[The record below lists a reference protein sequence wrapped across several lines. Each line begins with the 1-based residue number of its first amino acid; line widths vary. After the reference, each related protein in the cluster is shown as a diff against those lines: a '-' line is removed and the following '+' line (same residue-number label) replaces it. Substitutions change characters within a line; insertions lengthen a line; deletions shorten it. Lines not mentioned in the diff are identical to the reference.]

1 MLSRS
6 AGSPLVL
13 GLAAAAILAVGATP
27 VLAADD
33 APELAVKITA
43 SPGTTAEAGEFVT
56 LSVTV
61 MPANEE
67 AQDLKD
73 VTVSS
78 VTRTP
83 EDNTILEPECPPA
96 DCTIEVGDEKPTTVA
111 KVTAKKSITEKTDVD
126 VVVQID
132 YPDVGGKAD
141 ETEQVTLTFTPS
153 SEPSPSPSPTPT
165 PTPTKSPTASP
176 GKGKKPSGNEDSK
189 DKDDDNDNDSGSDSG
204 SGSSSGSGSGSSGS
218 SGSNS
223 SGSSYTPPSPNASF
237 TPPAS
242 PGVSL
247 PSIAPPSPSVAP
259 GQSSPT
265 PESRLRNNKAPVAQ
279 DLTFEQMASTQV
291 AWLAALL
298 AAFSVLLT
306 QLRLGRRRAA
316 GAAAVVR
323 GSAAPKRSKGA
334 HRRPRRGVFGK

>member
-13 GLAAAAILAVGATP
+13 GLAAAAILAAGTPP

-33 APELAVKITA
+33 DTPELDVKVTA
-43 SPGTTAEAGEFVT
+43 SPDTTAEAGEFLT
-56 LSVTV
+56 LKVTV
-61 MPANEE
+61 KAE
-67 AQDLKD
+67 DLKEAED
-73 VTVSS
+73 LNVTVSS

-83 EDNTILEPECPPA
+83 KDDTILERECFPP
-96 DCTIEVGDEKPTTVA
+96 DCTIKVGDEQPTTVA
-111 KVTAKKSITEKTDVD
+111 KMTAKKSITEKTDVT
-126 VVVQID
+126 VKVQVD
-132 YPDVGGKAD
+132 SPDTEDKLHGTGE
-141 ETEQVTLTFTPS
+141 ETVTFTPLA
-153 SEPSPSPSPTPT
+153 SPSDPPSTESPSPT
-165 PTPTKSPTASP
+165 PTPTKSPTSSP
-176 GKGKKPSGNEDSK
+176 GKGKESSDNEDSK
-189 DKDDDNDNDSGSDSG
+189 DKDDDNDSGSDSG
-204 SGSSSGSGSGSSGS
+204 SSSGSSGS
-218 SGSNS
+218 SGSGS
-223 SGSSYTPPSPNASF
+223 SGAGYTPPSPNASF

-259 GQSSPT
+259 GQSTPT

-316 GAAAVVR
+316 PGAAATAR
-323 GSAAPKRSKGA
+323 GAAAPKRSKGA

>member
-13 GLAAAAILAVGATP
+13 GLGTAAILAAGTAP

-33 APELAVKITA
+33 APAPELTVKVIA
-43 SPGTTAEAGEFVT
+43 SETTAEAGEFIT

-61 MPANEE
+61 KAADEE
-67 AQDLKD
+67 AKDLKD

-78 VTRTP
+78 ITRTP
-83 EDNTILEPECPPA
+83 ENNTILEDKCRPP
-96 DCTIEVGDEKPTTVA
+96 DCTIKVGEEKPTTVA
-111 KVTAKKSITEKTDVD
+111 TVTAKKSITKNTKVD
-126 VVVQID
+126 VVVQVD
-132 YPDVGGKAD
+132 YPDAGQEAD
-141 ETEQVTLTFTPS
+141 AKGTQTLTFTRLTPS
-153 SEPSPSPSPTPT
+153 KPSPSPTPT
-165 PTPTKSPTASP
+165 TSPTLSP
-176 GKGKKPSGNEDSK
+176 GKGKGPSDGKEGKEK
-189 DKDDDNDNDSGSDSG
+189 DDDDNDSDNDSSG
-204 SGSSSGSGSGSSGS
+204 SGSSSGGSNGSG
-218 SGSNS
+218 S

-237 TPPAS
+237 TPPAT

-247 PSIAPPSPSVAP
+247 PSIAPPNPSVAP
-259 GQSSPT
+259 GQLTPT

-298 AAFSVLLT
+298 AAFSLLLT

-316 GAAAVVR
+316 PGTAAAVK

>member
-13 GLAAAAILAVGATP
+13 GLGTAAILAAGTAP

-33 APELAVKITA
+33 APAPKLTVTVTA
-43 SPGTTAEAGEFVT
+43 SPTTQEKPGEPIVITAIVSAEGETIENVT
-56 LSVTV
+56 LKSLTAK
-61 MPANEE
+61 PA
-67 AQDLKD
+67 DLAKF
-73 VTVSS
+73 T
-78 VTRTP
+78 
-83 EDNTILEPECPPA
+83 EPECRT
-96 DCTIEVGDEKPTTVA
+96 DCKLGDIEVGADNAKKIEAKIGVPADIKAEQTVTVRLLVVSEETDPAFDTVSVKFMPKPPTT
-111 KVTAKKSITEKTDVD
+111 K
-126 VVVQID
+126 
-132 YPDVGGKAD
+132 P
-141 ETEQVTLTFTPS
+141 
-153 SEPSPSPSPTPT
+153 PSPSPTPT
-165 PTPTKSPTASP
+165 TSPTLSP
-176 GKGKKPSGNEDSK
+176 GKGKGPSDGKEGK
-189 DKDDDNDNDSGSDSG
+189 EKDDDDSDNDSSG
-204 SGSSSGSGSGSSGS
+204 SGSSSGGSNGSG
-218 SGSNS
+218 S

-237 TPPAS
+237 TPPAT

-247 PSIAPPSPSVAP
+247 PSIAPPNPSVAP
-259 GQSSPT
+259 GQLTPT

-298 AAFSVLLT
+298 AAFSLLLT

-316 GAAAVVR
+316 PGTAAAVK

>member
-83 EDNTILEPECPPA
+83 EDNTILEPECPRQ
-96 DCTIEVGDEKPTTVA
+96 
-111 KVTAKKSITEKTDVD
+111 TAR
-126 VVVQID
+126 
-132 YPDVGGKAD
+132 
-141 ETEQVTLTFTPS
+141 
-153 SEPSPSPSPTPT
+153 
-165 PTPTKSPTASP
+165 
-176 GKGKKPSGNEDSK
+176 
-189 DKDDDNDNDSGSDSG
+189 
-204 SGSSSGSGSGSSGS
+204 
-218 SGSNS
+218 
-223 SGSSYTPPSPNASF
+223 
-237 TPPAS
+237 
-242 PGVSL
+242 
-247 PSIAPPSPSVAP
+247 
-259 GQSSPT
+259 
-265 PESRLRNNKAPVAQ
+265 SR
-279 DLTFEQMASTQV
+279 
-291 AWLAALL
+291 
-298 AAFSVLLT
+298 
-306 QLRLGRRRAA
+306 
-316 GAAAVVR
+316 
-323 GSAAPKRSKGA
+323 SAMRS
-334 HRRPRRGVFGK
+334 RPRSPR